1 DPLVHAHQVRRG
13 VASGP
18 QTARAQHG
26 VHVGRHRSLAV
37 GARHQQDRV
46 GALRMPQPVHQRAHG
61 LEAELHAQLHPRREV
76 GDGGVIGGTGHGNRA
91 SYQRASPQS
100 VQGRH
105 MTRIPPPPR
114 LQSGVMEG
122 GARILVVDDLPENRE
137 ILTGLL
143 EPEGYTVLTAKDG
156 QEALERA
163 LADPPDLILMDVS
176 MPRMTGFEACR
187 RLKAD
192 ERTRLVPLVLVTGL
206 VAREDRIQ
214 GIAAGCDDFLTKPV
228 DSEQLVARTRS
239 LLRAKA
245 LIDDLE
251 TAENVLVSLATALDA
266 KDNYTRG
273 HSERV
278 AEYAEQLG
286 GALGLGH
293 AERRNLRRAGLLH
306 DIGKIGTRLDYLQ
319 KPGPL
324 TASEYE

>member
-1 DPLVHAHQVRRG
+1 
-13 VASGP
+13 
-18 QTARAQHG
+18 
-26 VHVGRHRSLAV
+26 
-37 GARHQQDRV
+37 
-46 GALRMPQPVHQRAHG
+46 MPP
-61 LEAELHAQLHPRREV
+61 
-76 GDGGVIGGTGHGNRA
+76 
-91 SYQRASPQS
+91 
-100 VQGRH
+100 
-105 MTRIPPPPR
+105 
-114 LQSGVMEG
+114 
-122 GARILVVDDLPENRE
+122 ARILIVDDLPENRE
-137 ILTGLL
+137 ILTSLL
-143 EPEGYTVLTAKDG
+143 EPEGYVLITAKDG
-156 QEALERA
+156 QEGLEKA

-192 ERTRLVPLVLVTGL
+192 EKTRLVPLVLVTGL

-228 DSEQLVARTRS
+228 DSEQLMARTRS

-251 TAENVLVSLATALDA
+251 QAENVLVSLATALDA

-278 AEYAEQLG
+278 ARYAEALG
-286 GALGLGH
+286 GAVGLGRL
-293 AERRNLRRAGLLH
+293 ERRNLHRAGLLH

-324 TASEYE
+324 TTAEYEEVKKHPVIGYEICLPLRTMAPLLALIRGHHERLDGRGYPDGLEGDEIPLPLRCLSVADVYDALTSDRSYRKALGQEEAMRLMRQEASVGMWDLRIVDALDRVVTRGQ